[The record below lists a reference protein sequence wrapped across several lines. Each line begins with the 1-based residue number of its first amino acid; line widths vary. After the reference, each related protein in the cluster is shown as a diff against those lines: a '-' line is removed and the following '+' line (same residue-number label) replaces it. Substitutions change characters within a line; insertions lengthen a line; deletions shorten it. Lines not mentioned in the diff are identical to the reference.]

1 MNRPSLTR
9 DRRGIVM
16 DTITITVVCLTLAI
30 AMGGWIFGLSSVFVR
45 NGRIEIKAVYA
56 MGRNDN
62 FTIFVEVKNV
72 GSASS
77 TIEEALLNGLE
88 CDSEQLPLTVPTGQ
102 SAVVKLILPISQG
115 IRSGVIVQI
124 DLRTSDG
131 MACNT
136 VVVLP

>member
-1 MNRPSLTR
+1 
-9 DRRGIVM
+9 M

-45 NGRIEIKAVYA
+45 NSRIEIKAVYA
-56 MGRNDN
+56 MGRNDI

-77 TIEEALLNGLE
+77 TIEEALLNGLK

>member
-1 MNRPSLTR
+1 
-9 DRRGIVM
+9 M

-45 NGRIEIKAVYA
+45 NGIIEIKAVYA
-56 MGRNDN
+56 MGQMDNN

-77 TIEEALLNGLE
+77 TIEEALLNGLK

-102 SAVVKLILPISQG
+102 SAVVKIILPVSQG
-115 IRSGVIVQI
+115 IQSGVMIQI
-124 DLRTSDG
+124 ELRTMDG
-131 MACNT
+131 MAYNA